1 MKREFDITG
10 FVHFP
15 GELHPTIKRL
25 NTGKTFV
32 YLTAFDTDFS
42 FSKVNLRTKGHFS
55 GDDLTP
61 EHHVDTSL
69 MTIDDLVKL
78 MKSESNININTQL
91 PLLSCVL
98 LGWSKFSYSYKDDIQ
113 PWLCGFRNLTE
124 DGKKMYYS
132 FKKLHNTKE
141 IRLLTFE
148 GI

>member
-78 MKSESNININTQL
+78 MKSESNISINTLGDLYVKDLKPIYVQNINNINRSGDQ
-91 PLLSCVL
+91 
-98 LGWSKFSYSYKDDIQ
+98 
-113 PWLCGFRNLTE
+113 TE
-124 DGKKMYYS
+124 S
-132 FKKLHNTKE
+132 FKL
-141 IRLLTFE
+141 I
-148 GI
+148 IQV